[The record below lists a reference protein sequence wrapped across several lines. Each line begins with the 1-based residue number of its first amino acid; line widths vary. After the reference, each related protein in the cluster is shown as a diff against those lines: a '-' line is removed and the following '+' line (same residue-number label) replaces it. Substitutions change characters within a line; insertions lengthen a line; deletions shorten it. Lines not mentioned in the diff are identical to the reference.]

1 MTDQALS
8 IGAVLEQDHR
18 RIDRHFATFAAKL
31 AGGRV
36 DSEQFEA
43 GASGLRRHI
52 WVEEEIHFP
61 PLREAGLM
69 GPIMVMLREHG
80 EIWDLLDAI
89 DEQLASGADASAIL
103 PVWEQVAAI
112 LEAHN
117 LKEER
122 ILYPSGDQV
131 IDAATASD
139 ILAALETDLPEG
151 WVCDMASRG

>member
-1 MTDQALS
+1 MTDQPVAV
-8 IGAVLEQDHR
+8 GAVLEQDHR
-18 RIDRHFATFAAKL
+18 VIDQHFATFAAKL

-36 DSEQFEA
+36 DTEQLGA
-43 GASGLRRHI
+43 GSTGLRRHI

-61 PLREAGLM
+61 PLRAAGMM

-80 EIWDLLDAI
+80 EIWDLLDAL
-89 DEQLASGADASAIL
+89 DEGLADGADAATL
-103 PVWEQVAAI
+103 TPTWESLAQT

-131 IDAATASD
+131 IDEETAHQ
-139 ILAALETDLPEG
+139 ILEALDGELPEG
-151 WVCDMASRG
+151 WTCEMSGRS